1 MNAVP
6 AHMRHGDDMGPCDGN
21 ALYDDDT
28 DENEIEDLSEE
39 FEYKVRAK
47 TLGTQSEVKLE
58 LEFAT
63 ETISHETIVNEIIAN
78 FVLDEVKALELL
90 KIQQDDDGELEEK
103 FEIEIENKNGYSEV
117 EVELRFILD
126 STDRTAILDAIVA
139 RSQLDEGLVKIGLE
153 NEIGDDEDDDDD
165 EDNDDEDD

>member
-1 MNAVP
+1 MSY
-6 AHMRHGDDMGPCDGN
+6 MTMT
-21 ALYDDDT
+21 L
-28 DENEIEDLSEE
+28 ENEIEDFSEE

-47 TLGTQSEVKLE
+47 TLGNQSEVKLE

-63 ETISHETIVNEIIAN
+63 ETTSHEAIVKEIIAN
-78 FVLDEVKALELL
+78 FILDEGKALELL

-103 FEIEIENKNGYSEV
+103 FEVEIESKDGYSEV

-126 STDRTAILDAIVA
+126 STDQTVILDAIVA
-139 RSQLDEGLVKIGLE
+139 RSQLDSGLIKIGLE
-153 NEIGDDEDDDDD
+153 NEIGEDEDDDD